1 MKVLSLSASV
11 GSAKFDF
18 ASRITKGAFKISKTR
33 KVKMTTTA
41 AAVKRVTSSFEF
53 VCGRT

>member
-18 ASRITKGAFKISKTR
+18 ASRITKGAYKISKTM

-41 AAVKRVTSSFEF
+41 ATVKRVTSSVEF